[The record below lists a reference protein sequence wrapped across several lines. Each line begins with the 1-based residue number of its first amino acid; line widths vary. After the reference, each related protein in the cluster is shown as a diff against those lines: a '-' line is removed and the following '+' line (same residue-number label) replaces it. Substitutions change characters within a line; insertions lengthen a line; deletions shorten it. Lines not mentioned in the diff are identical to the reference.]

1 MLEMLL
7 PLVAF
12 GALFY
17 FLLIRP
23 QQKRMREHQETI
35 NALQPGTRVL
45 LQSGIYGTLTHI
57 GERQVIV
64 ELAPSL
70 EVTALKAAIMRV
82 VAADEEEFEFDDDAP
97 EGETEVVENALEGGT
112 EVVDTPDPTEEPAA
126 SDEAT
131 GKS

>member
-45 LQSGIYGTLTHI
+45 LQSGLYGTLTHV
-57 GERQVIV
+57 GDKQAIV
-64 ELAPSL
+64 EFAPGV
-70 EVTALKAAIMRV
+70 EVTTLKGAILRV
-82 VAADEEEFEFDDDAP
+82 VTEDEEEFEFDDDTAP
-97 EGETEVVENALEGGT
+97 GAESDLDQMPELPEENPGQ
-112 EVVDTPDPTEEPAA
+112 
-126 SDEAT
+126 DEAT
-131 GKS
+131 EKN